1 MSFLFGVKGRL
12 RTSICSFLTRGFRTS
27 SLNWTDK
34 ASKIGSNKNTGSKIG
49 DEKLLEE
56 IVNSD
61 DTPATSDILD
71 TRILRRMYGEQI
83 QEFDTNMKNMLE
95 LKFKEEIPKVK
106 SYNEAHGIDALQ
118 RMKVNPVANDNL
130 LFSDFISVGI
140 LEKAVGLYLNS
151 KEPTEFQKRLL
162 ALMTGYL
169 STIAK
174 GDQGSG
180 RTLGLIIAALNLKRN
195 KRRGEGINSLI
206 LVKST
211 DNVIQYSKSIK
222 GIISKMDIP
231 SNVQADIPAV
241 AQFLYRSTDE
251 EELKQQITLGEFPT
265 PHILVSTPQ
274 RLLDL
279 LSTRGMDFIKIAN
292 LSAIFVDDFDCMV
305 DPETYIDTKRQLPIV
320 QLLSYVVKLQDYRRS
335 HNEPHP
341 QLVFT
346 VSNLCTDQLKCQIRD
361 EMQWF
366 DWDRYADI
374 GLYNGATDLSSRK
387 GIATNIGVS
396 CVLVNPYISGESKNG
411 SKFKVQLFDMTPFQY
426 GNFPEY
432 WKSKIFRCP
441 HGNDGY
447 YRKVRNVKKSRM
459 TSEVRE
465 MSTKILIHGFNKLV
479 KKVDGLKNEKILVVF
494 PDDVSDKTVLGLLN
508 KSKIRAKLYN
518 PSEDSTFFL
527 EANSSEQSSIL
538 LIHSGSLTSLT
549 FNGLRNIVVL
559 GLNTIR
565 DCNEFI
571 TLAGRLRYNPSGLVP
586 AAFYPPFGE
595 TSSGPVQCR
604 IYILHEQPD
613 FEFVERN
620 FLERAFIKS
629 GLVQQFSAVGVSES
643 GFDRKQY
650 DEEFKSDYEF
660 HSQS

>member
-1 MSFLFGVKGRL
+1 M
-12 RTSICSFLTRGFRTS
+12 CSFLTRGFRTS

-34 ASKIGSNKNTGSKIG
+34 ASKFGSNKNIGSKIG

-61 DTPATSDILD
+61 DTSATSDILD
-71 TRILRRMYGEQI
+71 TRMLRRMYGEQI
-83 QEFDTNMKNMLE
+83 QEFDANMKKMLE

-130 LFSDFISVGI
+130 LFSDFISLGI
-140 LEKAVGLYLNS
+140 LEKAVSLYLNS

-180 RTLGLIIAALNLKRN
+180 
-195 KRRGEGINSLI
+195 
-206 LVKST
+206 
-211 DNVIQYSKSIK
+211 
-222 GIISKMDIP
+222 
-231 SNVQADIPAV
+231 
-241 AQFLYRSTDE
+241 
-251 EELKQQITLGEFPT
+251 
-265 PHILVSTPQ
+265 
-274 RLLDL
+274 
-279 LSTRGMDFIKIAN
+279 GMDFIKIAN

-374 GLYNGATDLSSRK
+374 GLYNGATDLPSRK

-432 WKSKIFRCP
+432 WKNKIFRCP

-465 MSTKILIHGFNKLV
+465 MSTKILIYGFNKLV

-494 PDDVSDKTVLGLLN
+494 PDDVSDKTVLALLN

-527 EANSSEQSSIL
+527 EADSNEQSSIL

-595 TSSGPVQCR
+595 TSKGPVQCR

-620 FLERAFIKS
+620 FLERAFIRS

-643 GFDRKQY
+643 GFDRKRY